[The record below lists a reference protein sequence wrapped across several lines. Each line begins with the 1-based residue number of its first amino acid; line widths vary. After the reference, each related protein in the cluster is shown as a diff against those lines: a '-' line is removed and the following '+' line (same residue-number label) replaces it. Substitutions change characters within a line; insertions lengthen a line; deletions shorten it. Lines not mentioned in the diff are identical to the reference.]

1 MLQAR
6 PQLEH
11 EEIIEDEYMTLV
23 GNGLLINPTTPYVV
37 PHIAHL
43 TERVEKEI
51 YVLKVTD
58 TSREAL
64 ENGDHLAY
72 NMKKAVFHQMAY
84 QGQLPG
90 FKYPENVYTEA
101 AKSVHQFLL
110 QKVWSF
116 TDWDDSIHNSP
127 ILEVW

>member
-6 PQLEH
+6 PQLEY
-11 EEIIEDEYMTLV
+11 EEIIEDEYLTLV
-23 GNGLLINPTTPYVV
+23 GAGLLINPTSPYVV
-37 PHIAHL
+37 PHLAAL
-43 TERVEKEI
+43 TVRAEKEI
-51 YVLKVTD
+51 YELKVTD
-58 TSREAL
+58 ASREAL

-72 NMKKAVFHQMAY
+72 NMKKATFHQMAY
-84 QGQLPG
+84 EGKLPG
-90 FKYPENVYTEA
+90 FKYPENISDEA